1 MRADRTVESIM
12 QEDVA
17 VVGPN
22 DRLDLADDIMNLG
35 RVRHLPVVD
44 DDAKLVGVV
53 SSRDLLRA
61 SLSQVLDFD
70 PKHRRTF
77 LRGVEV
83 SEVMAGKP
91 VTVSPD
97 ATQRHAGQLLLQ
109 RQIGCLPVVGPDCT
123 LLGLVTETDLL
134 RAFVSAEDEQPN
146 TIDTRPTGGSDEEK
160 NMDRNDLQTKLNEEL
175 GELRRIRDELRVQAN
190 LGAAEAKEAWERNEA
205 RFKDVEHKLG
215 NLAEIAEDALEDVGE
230 AVKLVFGEIRDGY
243 KRLRDAV

>member
-1 MRADRTVESIM
+1 MRADRSVEVIM
-12 QEDVA
+12 QKDV
-17 VVGPN
+17 VVLGPN
-22 DRLDLADDIMNLG
+22 DRLDLADDIMSLG

-44 DDAKLVGVV
+44 DGKLVGVV
-53 SSRDLLRA
+53 SSRDLMRA
-61 SLSQVLDFD
+61 SLSNVLDFD

-77 LRGVEV
+77 LRAVEV
-83 SEVMAGKP
+83 SEVMTGAP

-97 ATQRHAGQLLLQ
+97 ATQRHAGHLLLR
-109 RQIGCLPVVGPDCT
+109 RQIGCLPVVAPDCT

-134 RAFVSAEDEQPN
+134 RAFLSTEDEQRT
-146 TIDTRPTGGSDEEK
+146 TIDTRHNRGIAEEK
-160 NMDRNDLQTKLNEEL
+160 NMDRNELQTKLNEEL
-175 GELRRIRDELRVQAN
+175 DELRRVRDELRVQAN

>member
-1 MRADRTVESIM
+1 MRADRSVEVIM
-12 QEDVA
+12 QKDV
-17 VVGPN
+17 VVLGPN
-22 DRLDLADDIMNLG
+22 DRLDLADDIMSLG

-44 DDAKLVGVV
+44 DGKLVGVV
-53 SSRDLLRA
+53 SSRDLMRA
-61 SLSQVLDFD
+61 SLSNVLDFD

-77 LRGVEV
+77 LRAVEV
-83 SEVMAGKP
+83 SEVMTGAP

-97 ATQRHAGQLLLQ
+97 ATQRHAGHLLLR
-109 RQIGCLPVVGPDCT
+109 RQIGCLPVVDPDGT

-134 RAFVSAEDEQPN
+134 RAFLSTEDEQRT
-146 TIDTRPTGGSDEEK
+146 TIDTRHNRGIAEEK
-160 NMDRNDLQTKLNEEL
+160 NMDRNELQTKLNEEL
-175 GELRRIRDELRVQAN
+175 DELRRVRDELRVQAN